1 ENADNAIAK
10 ACQATNSEMID
21 YTVAPIFMNGKEKG
35 AHEWI
40 IEFKNKPDNIENF
53 RKALDENLQALY
65 SFARLQHNS
74 LFLAGIVLE
83 TIPRYTLRK
92 ETFVDVAIIKIPVS
106 LEQYKLANEIIG
118 ELYGNEEYLYNLF
131 SVLTYPVTKGFATY
145 QSYTCV
151 EFVIHVLSQ
160 IGFKFSAPGYYYKPD
175 DLLTIFKD
183 NIYFEGN
190 LLDYC
195 PDERIDEQYFAPMS
209 FEVAK
214 KSAKC
219 FGKIVGRSIF
229 CRGDDYFKNKE
240 MFWDKNNFH

>member
-1 ENADNAIAK
+1 MFALCGMNCKVCYKHCYHKKPCDG
-10 ACQATNSEMID
+10 CLNSD
-21 YTVAPIFMNGKEKG
+21 KGKPE
-35 AHEWI
+35 HC
-40 IEFKNKPDNIENF
+40 
-53 RKALDENLQALY
+53 RKC
-65 SFARLQHNS
+65 
-74 LFLAGIVLE
+74 
-83 TIPRYTLRK
+83 K
-92 ETFVDVAIIKIPVS
+92 IK
-106 LEQYKLANEIIG
+106 
-118 ELYGNEEYLYNLF
+118 YLYNLF

-175 DLLTIFKD
+175 DLFTIFKD

-219 FGKIVGRSIF
+219 FSKIIGSSIF
-229 CRGDDYFKNKE
+229 CRGDNYFKNNKE
-240 MFWDKNNFH
+240 MFWNKNIFR

>member
-1 ENADNAIAK
+1 MAHV
-10 ACQATNSEMID
+10 D
-21 YTVAPIFMNGKEKG
+21 YF
-35 AHEWI
+35 
-40 IEFKNKPDNIENF
+40 
-53 RKALDENLQALY
+53 LLY
-65 SFARLQHNS
+65 KFQCLYHLSR
-74 LFLAGIVLE
+74 FLHG
-83 TIPRYTLRK
+83 
-92 ETFVDVAIIKIPVS
+92 
-106 LEQYKLANEIIG
+106 
-118 ELYGNEEYLYNLF
+118 
-131 SVLTYPVTKGFATY
+131 
-145 QSYTCV
+145 
-151 EFVIHVLSQ
+151 Q

-195 PDERIDEQYFAPMS
+195 SDERIDEQYFAPMS

>member
-1 ENADNAIAK
+1 MDKTKNLYLMVSKTPTRFGYMIRKVGRIRYNHSAI
-10 ACQATNSEMID
+10 
-21 YTVAPIFMNGKEKG
+21 
-35 AHEWI
+35 
-40 IEFKNKPDNIENF
+40 
-53 RKALDENLQALY
+53 ALDENLQALY

-175 DLLTIFKD
+175 DLVTIFKD